1 MVSGITPPS
10 TRASVMV
17 PPGASPPSRCVT
29 PGSLPFRPAHTRP
42 GQSHAS
48 RPVTCQGA
56 STAPA
61 RTGLA
66 TPDDSPTHFPR
77 GKHWQVHKFG
87 GTCLATPE
95 RIDAVCRYLTSPEA
109 AGERRL
115 AVLSA
120 MGSHPSSPVKV
131 TDLLLAMVAKAG
143 RRDES
148 YLLELAA
155 LQQKHVAAAATL
167 LGADSPALVEFV
179 AGLEADM
186 ADLRSI
192 LHTLAIAGMSA
203 EPFEDYVAG
212 HGELWCGRLAAA
224 RCRQLC
230 ADAVFL
236 DARDVLT
243 VRDTADGASVDVEYD
258 ASDARLDA
266 WAAAHGAPPLLLA
279 TGFVARNPAGQATT
293 LKRNGSDYSATIF
306 GALLRAGAITIWSD
320 VNGVYSADPRKVPE
334 AVCLRHLSYHEAWEM
349 SYFGANVLHPRTTL
363 PAMKFGIPITSR
375 NFFDLS
381 EAGTMISDGSIPQAE
396 GVDLTGVKGFAT
408 IDGVSL
414 VNVEGTGMVG
424 VPGTASAIFATMRD
438 AGVNVIMISQASSE
452 HSICFAVK
460 AADSVRA
467 VDALRARFQEAI
479 AAGRISCVAALDDC
493 CVLAA
498 VGSAMASRRGVAATM
513 FAALAQANI
522 NVRAIAQG
530 CSEYNITALIDARE
544 SAAKLRDEYHLD
556 IRVLAIASSKRMLL
570 SDDAIDLAAWRG
582 ELEARGEPLD
592 EERFAAHLSD
602 NFIPN
607 VVALDCTAAEGPSE
621 RYLEWMRRGIH
632 IITPNKKMNSGS
644 LERAFCCLP
653 VIATLQ
659 HLVQS
664 GDRVQRIEGIFS
676 GTLSYIFNTFGTDDR
691 PFSEVVKEAKA
702 AGYTEPDP
710 RDDLAGTDV
719 ARKVTILGREA
730 GLPLELDDVA
740 VESLVPAPLRSLPTA
755 ADFLARLPE
764 HDAEMDAALQ
774 AARAAGECL
783 RFVGVVDVAGREGRV
798 ELRRYPTSHPFAQL
812 SGQASMPV
820 RLAFRGAPLN
830 LAPKA
835 APHRPRAVR
844 ARRVAPRA
852 EATQVGS
859 TYANALIEAA
869 QAENSLEDVHS
880 DVDAL
885 AGLLRENK
893 DIAEFLSNPTIRVE
907 AKKELLKRVGGEVGF
922 KDYTLNFL
930 NLILDRNRM
939 DSLDDIVEAFETEY
953 CKLTDT
959 QLATVRSAVK
969 LEQEQQF
976 LIAKKLQELTGSKN
990 IKLKPVVDESL
1001 IGGFIVEYGSS
1012 QMDHSVR
1019 GQLDQITSGMKSAAE
1034 KL

>member
-1 MVSGITPPS
+1 
-10 TRASVMV
+10 
-17 PPGASPPSRCVT
+17 
-29 PGSLPFRPAHTRP
+29 
-42 GQSHAS
+42 
-48 RPVTCQGA
+48 
-56 STAPA
+56 
-61 RTGLA
+61 
-66 TPDDSPTHFPR
+66 
-77 GKHWQVHKFG
+77 
-87 GTCLATPE
+87 
-95 RIDAVCRYLTSPEA
+95 
-109 AGERRL
+109 
-115 AVLSA
+115 
-120 MGSHPSSPVKV
+120 
-131 TDLLLAMVAKAG
+131 
-143 RRDES
+143 
-148 YLLELAA
+148 
-155 LQQKHVAAAATL
+155 
-167 LGADSPALVEFV
+167 
-179 AGLEADM
+179 
-186 ADLRSI
+186 
-192 LHTLAIAGMSA
+192 
-203 EPFEDYVAG
+203 
-212 HGELWCGRLAAA
+212 
-224 RCRQLC
+224 
-230 ADAVFL
+230 
-236 DARDVLT
+236 
-243 VRDTADGASVDVEYD
+243 
-258 ASDARLDA
+258 
-266 WAAAHGAPPLLLA
+266 
-279 TGFVARNPAGQATT
+279 
-293 LKRNGSDYSATIF
+293 
-306 GALLRAGAITIWSD
+306 
-320 VNGVYSADPRKVPE
+320 
-334 AVCLRHLSYHEAWEM
+334 
-349 SYFGANVLHPRTTL
+349 
-363 PAMKFGIPITSR
+363 
-375 NFFDLS
+375 S

-544 SAAKLRDEYHLD
+544 SVRALRAAAKLRDEYHLD
-556 IRVLAIASSKRMLL
+556 IR
-570 SDDAIDLAAWRG
+570 
-582 ELEARGEPLD
+582 LEARGEPLD

-644 LERAFCCLP
+644 LERYRALKRHQRSSFIHYLYEGTVGAGLP

-812 SGQASMPV
+812 SGSDNIIAFTTQRYAAQPMIIRGPGAGAEVTAGGVFSDLLRLAAYLGAPSQASMPV

>member
-460 AADSVRA
+460 AADSARA

-544 SAAKLRDEYHLD
+544 SVRALRAVHGRFYMQALTIGLGLIGPGLIGSTFLQQIQDQAAKLRDEYHLD

-644 LERAFCCLP
+644 LERYRALKRHQRSSFIHYLYEGTVGAGLP

-812 SGQASMPV
+812 SGSDNIIAFTTQRYAAQPMIIRGPGAGAEVTAGGVFSDLL
-820 RLAFRGAPLN
+820 RLAAYLGAP
-830 LAPKA
+830 
-835 APHRPRAVR
+835 
-844 ARRVAPRA
+844 
-852 EATQVGS
+852 S
-859 TYANALIEAA
+859 
-869 QAENSLEDVHS
+869 
-880 DVDAL
+880 
-885 AGLLRENK
+885 
-893 DIAEFLSNPTIRVE
+893 
-907 AKKELLKRVGGEVGF
+907 
-922 KDYTLNFL
+922 
-930 NLILDRNRM
+930 
-939 DSLDDIVEAFETEY
+939 
-953 CKLTDT
+953 
-959 QLATVRSAVK
+959 
-969 LEQEQQF
+969 
-976 LIAKKLQELTGSKN
+976 
-990 IKLKPVVDESL
+990 
-1001 IGGFIVEYGSS
+1001 
-1012 QMDHSVR
+1012 
-1019 GQLDQITSGMKSAAE
+1019 
-1034 KL
+1034 